1 LELSTEGA
9 FASSGPRA
17 DGSGATFLLGLASPR
32 YCERARV
39 GSITLGTCGVIEVG
53 AVSATG
59 LGVTRPDTRL
69 SYWFAAGIGI
79 QGSVA
84 LAADAELRIG
94 GDLLVVATRTRFE
107 LDYAPLFR
115 PNPLVPAVRLSLAA
129 GLL

>member
-1 LELSTEGA
+1 MEGA
-9 FASSGPRA
+9 FASGGPRI

-39 GSITLGTCGVIEVG
+39 GSIGLGSCGVIEVG

-59 LGVTRPDTRL
+59 LGVTRPETRL
-69 SYWFAAGIGI
+69 SYWVAAGVGI
-79 QGSVA
+79 QGSVP
-84 LAADAELRIG
+84 LAADAELRVD

-107 LDYAPLFR
+107 LDYALFFR
-115 PNPLVPAVRLSLAA
+115 PNLLVPAVRLTLAA